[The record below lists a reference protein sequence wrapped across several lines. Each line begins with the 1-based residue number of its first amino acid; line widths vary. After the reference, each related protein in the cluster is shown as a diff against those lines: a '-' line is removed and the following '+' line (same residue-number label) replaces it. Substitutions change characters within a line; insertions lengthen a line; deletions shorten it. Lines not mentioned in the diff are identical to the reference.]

1 MSQVLFSGGDGN
13 GVYSEDCTATA
24 NDILKGKNLSL
35 VILQKDTPTHS

>member
-24 NDILKGKNLSL
+24 NDILKERLL
-35 VILQKDTPTHS
+35 F